1 MTSFERFRDI
11 QFYRSYFSLG
21 ELPPS
26 EVEVAF
32 FGRSNVGK
40 SSAINAICNRKK
52 LATISKTPGRT
63 RALNFFAVDKT
74 KFIVDLP
81 GYGYAKMAKTMQSQI
96 SNLLSQ
102 YLQKRTALS
111 GIVHVMDVRHPLQPS
126 DREFLS
132 LIPENMP
139 LLILLTKSDK
149 IGANIA
155 RTQLAAVKKEFQG
168 EVVLFSSFDKKGL
181 DETRQ
186 LLGQWLC
193 L

>member
-26 EVEVAF
+26 ETEVAF

-40 SSAINAICNRKK
+40 SSAINAICSRKK

-63 RALNFFAVDKT
+63 RALNFFTVDET

-96 SNLLSQ
+96 ANLLSQ
-102 YLQKRTALS
+102 YLQKRAALS

-149 IGANIA
+149 IGTNVA
-155 RTQLAAVKKEFQG
+155 RAQLAAVRKELQG
-168 EVVLFSSFDKKGL
+168 EVVLFSSLDKKGL